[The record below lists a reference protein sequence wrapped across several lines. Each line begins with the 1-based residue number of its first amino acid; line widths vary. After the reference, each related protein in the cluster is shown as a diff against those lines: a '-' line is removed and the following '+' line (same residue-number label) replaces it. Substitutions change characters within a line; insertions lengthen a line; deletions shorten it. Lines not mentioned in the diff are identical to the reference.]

1 MLNEDHTC
9 ESKNI
14 QSGVEGCNGE
24 SIRKQKIDPYHIDE
38 FNDIISKMASMGGRD
53 VQISK
58 GINKLT
64 VKVCN
69 TAVKLAKEADDI
81 PLNLIDQ
88 AITLNFA
95 NSKEI
100 EHDINRMISEKM
112 NLGEMFHY
120 PEKFRYDMDRKKYLV
135 PRKVPEDKKLGININ
150 YAIEAFFAQQAS
162 QDKWNLIIN
171 HEWFELSTRPIF
183 ELAPEILPAGLE
195 YGSNAGVVNINEFF
209 DMYSLIQEWGGGL
222 NLFDPVCFDLLMKHT
237 VQKISSVDEKCIM
250 HTYEIEWIDE

>member
-1 MLNEDHTC
+1 
-9 ESKNI
+9 
-14 QSGVEGCNGE
+14 
-24 SIRKQKIDPYHIDE
+24 
-38 FNDIISKMASMGGRD
+38 MGGRD

-120 PEKFRYDMDRKKYLV
+120 PEKFRYDMNRKKDLV
-135 PRKVPEDKKLGININ
+135 LRKVPVNKKLGININ

-162 QDKWNLIIN
+162 QDKWNLVIN
-171 HEWFELSTRPIF
+171 HEWFGLSTRPRF
-183 ELAPEILPAGLE
+183 ELAPEMLPAGLE

-209 DMYSLIQEWGGGL
+209 YMDSLIQEWGGGL
-222 NLFDPVCFDLLMKHT
+222 NLFDPACFDLLMKHT
-237 VQKISSVDEKCIM
+237 VQKISSVDENGIM
-250 HTYEIEWIDE
+250 HTYEIEWINE

>member
-1 MLNEDHTC
+1 
-9 ESKNI
+9 
-14 QSGVEGCNGE
+14 
-24 SIRKQKIDPYHIDE
+24 
-38 FNDIISKMASMGGRD
+38 MASMGDRD

-120 PEKFRYDMDRKKYLV
+120 PEKFRYDMNRKKDLV
-135 PRKVPEDKKLGININ
+135 LRKVPENKKLGININ
-150 YAIEAFFAQQAS
+150 YSIEAFFAQQAS
-162 QDKWNLIIN
+162 QDKWNLVIN
-171 HEWFELSTRPIF
+171 HEWFELSTIPRF
-183 ELAPEILPAGLE
+183 ELAPEMLPAGLE

-209 DMYSLIQEWGGGL
+209 DMDSLIQEWGGGL
-222 NLFDPVCFDLLMKHT
+222 NLFDPACFDLLMKHT
-237 VQKISSVDEKCIM
+237 VQKISSVDEKGIM

>member
-1 MLNEDHTC
+1 
-9 ESKNI
+9 
-14 QSGVEGCNGE
+14 
-24 SIRKQKIDPYHIDE
+24 
-38 FNDIISKMASMGGRD
+38 MAFMGGRD

-69 TAVKLAKEADDI
+69 TAVKLAKEADDL

-100 EHDINRMISEKM
+100 EYDINRMISEKM

-120 PEKFRYDMDRKKYLV
+120 PEKFRYDMNRKKDLV
-135 PRKVPEDKKLGININ
+135 LRKVPGNKKLGININ

-162 QDKWNLIIN
+162 QDKWNLVIN
-171 HEWFELSTRPIF
+171 HEWFELSTRPRF
-183 ELAPEILPAGLE
+183 ELAPEMLPAGLE

-209 DMYSLIQEWGGGL
+209 DMDSLIQEWGGGL
-222 NLFDPVCFDLLMKHT
+222 NLFDPACFDLLMKHT
-237 VQKISSVDEKCIM
+237 VQKISSVDEKGIM
-250 HTYEIEWIDE
+250 HTYEIEWINE

>member
-1 MLNEDHTC
+1 
-9 ESKNI
+9 
-14 QSGVEGCNGE
+14 
-24 SIRKQKIDPYHIDE
+24 
-38 FNDIISKMASMGGRD
+38 MASMGGRD
-53 VQISK
+53 IQISK

-120 PEKFRYDMDRKKYLV
+120 PEKFRYDMNRKKDLV
-135 PRKVPEDKKLGININ
+135 LRKVPENKKLGININ

-162 QDKWNLIIN
+162 QDKWNLVIN
-171 HEWFELSTRPIF
+171 HEWFELSTRPRF
-183 ELAPEILPAGLE
+183 ELAPEMLPAGLE

-209 DMYSLIQEWGGGL
+209 DMDSLIQEWGGGL
-222 NLFDPVCFDLLMKHT
+222 NLFDPACFDLLMKHT
-237 VQKISSVDEKCIM
+237 VQKISSVDEKGIM

>member
-14 QSGVEGCNGE
+14 QNGVEGGNGE
-24 SIRKQKIDPYHIDE
+24 TIRKQMVDPYHIDE
-38 FNDIISKMASMGGRD
+38 FNDIISKMASMGDRD

-95 NSKEI
+95 SSKEI

-112 NLGEMFHY
+112 NLGQMFHY
-120 PEKFRYDMDRKKYLV
+120 PEKFRYDRNRKKDLV
-135 PRKVPEDKKLGININ
+135 LRKVPENKKLGININ

-171 HEWFELSTRPIF
+171 HEWFELSTRPRF
-183 ELAPEILPAGLE
+183 ELAPEMLSAGLE

-209 DMYSLIQEWGGGL
+209 DMDSLIQGWGGGL

-237 VQKISSVDEKCIM
+237 VQKISSVDEKGIM

>member
-1 MLNEDHTC
+1 
-9 ESKNI
+9 
-14 QSGVEGCNGE
+14 
-24 SIRKQKIDPYHIDE
+24 
-38 FNDIISKMASMGGRD
+38 MASMGGRD
-53 VQISK
+53 IQISK

-120 PEKFRYDMDRKKYLV
+120 PEKFRYDMNRKKDLV
-135 PRKVPEDKKLGININ
+135 LRKVPENKKLGININ

-162 QDKWNLIIN
+162 QDKWNLVIN
-171 HEWFELSTRPIF
+171 HEWFELSTRPRF
-183 ELAPEILPAGLE
+183 ELAPEMLPAGLE

-209 DMYSLIQEWGGGL
+209 DMDSLILECGGGL
-222 NLFDPVCFDLLMKHT
+222 NLFDPACFDLLMKHT
-237 VQKISSVDEKCIM
+237 VQKISSVDEKGIM
-250 HTYEIEWIDE
+250 HTYEIDE

>member
-1 MLNEDHTC
+1 
-9 ESKNI
+9 
-14 QSGVEGCNGE
+14 
-24 SIRKQKIDPYHIDE
+24 
-38 FNDIISKMASMGGRD
+38 MASMGGRD
-53 VQISK
+53 IQISK

-120 PEKFRYDMDRKKYLV
+120 PEKFRYDMNRKKDLV
-135 PRKVPEDKKLGININ
+135 LRKVPENKKLGININ

-162 QDKWNLIIN
+162 QDKWNLVIN
-171 HEWFELSTRPIF
+171 YEWFELSTRPRF
-183 ELAPEILPAGLE
+183 ELAPEMLPAGLE

-209 DMYSLIQEWGGGL
+209 DMDSLIQEWGGGL
-222 NLFDPVCFDLLMKHT
+222 NLFDP
-237 VQKISSVDEKCIM
+237 
-250 HTYEIEWIDE
+250 